1 MHMSRIARS
10 LSDLALRGLA
20 RLQVARWQAE
30 EGQTFAEYA
39 LILGIIAV
47 GLIAAAVALRDQ
59 IANVFNRI
67 VSGLNS

>member
-1 MHMSRIARS
+1 MRKVFSIVN
-10 LSDLALRGLA
+10 DLALRGLA

-30 EGQTFAEYA
+30 EGQTFAEYG

-59 IANVFNRI
+59 IADVFNNI
-67 VSGLNS
+67 VSGMTS

>member
-1 MHMSRIARS
+1 MSRIARS

-20 RLQVARWQAE
+20 RLQVARWNAE
-30 EGQTFAEYA
+30 EGQTFAEYG

-59 IANVFNRI
+59 IANVFSN
-67 VSGLNS
+67 VTSGLTS